1 MYFLIENKTYHIFI
15 LFSIFI
21 CFSFFLFFF
30 SFLLLLL
37 FCFVLS
43 CFDICFVLLC
53 FVLFW
58 YLFLFVLFCFLF
70 LLIFWLT
77 EKTYEKFEDT
87 KMLIRNRKLKK
98 VRQCSGHKKNYQLD
112 NRHPAQNRNELVWPW
127 RDNLLNIPKQWNYT
141 QHEYFK
147 IVCFKDVLGS
157 ECPSGKMVETIYVS
171 P

>member
-30 SFLLLLL
+30 SFLLLL
-37 FCFVLS
+37 FCFVLF
-43 CFDICFVLLC
+43 CLVLIFVLVCFVLLL
-53 FVLFW
+53 VV
-58 YLFLFVLFCFLF
+58 LFVLFCFLF

-87 KMLIRNRKLKK
+87 KMLIRDRKLKK

-112 NRHPAQNRNELVWPW
+112 NRHPTQNRNELVWPW

-147 IVCFKDVLGS
+147 IVCYKDVLGS